1 MKKIFSLILVVL
13 LLVAYGAFALGS
25 SSEGGSTDQGHDS
38 ASSEATKGNLGDYNV
53 DILSCRV
60 VSDYEGDPVVIV
72 KYKFTNYDDDA
83 AAFYIAIS
91 DKVYQ
96 NEYYLSHKEE
106 VVYHQ
111 TNCNADSKQTF
122 SIVFN
127 KFVKRH
133 QKQREKRHSVVE
145 MVEENVVYRKSRK
158 SIQKCT
164 YQRRIFVFHKSRYKS
179 VRCKRHYTEF

>member
-96 NEYYLSHKEE
+96 NDVGLNHAYFLDDTVDYSTDNQSKEIRTGASLE
-106 VVYHQ
+106 VEVAYEL
-111 TNCNADSKQTF
+111 NDSTSDIEVEVSETF
-122 SIVFN
+122 SFTA
-127 KFVKRH
+127 
-133 QKQREKRHSVVE
+133 
-145 MVEENVVYRKSRK
+145 RKVTKTFSLK
-158 SIQKCT
+158 
-164 YQRRIFVFHKSRYKS
+164 
-179 VRCKRHYTEF
+179 